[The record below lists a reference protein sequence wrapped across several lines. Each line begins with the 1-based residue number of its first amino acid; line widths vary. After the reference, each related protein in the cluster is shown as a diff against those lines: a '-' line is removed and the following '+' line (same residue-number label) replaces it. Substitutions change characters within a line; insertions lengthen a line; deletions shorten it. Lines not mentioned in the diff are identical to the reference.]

1 MELVQL
7 FHDKKVVKPSYTH
20 TYNKVRTQL
29 ALKKILIFTYTDTLS
44 LTNNLDCY
52 RFVVQRVQDH
62 QAQIIR
68 AVV

>member
-7 FHDKKVVKPSYTH
+7 FDYTKVVTPSYTH
-20 TYNKVRTQL
+20 TYNKVRAQL
-29 ALKKILIFTYTDTLS
+29 APKQLLIFTYADTL
-44 LTNNLDCY
+44 LPTNNLDCY
-52 RFVVQRVQDH
+52 RFVLQRVQDH